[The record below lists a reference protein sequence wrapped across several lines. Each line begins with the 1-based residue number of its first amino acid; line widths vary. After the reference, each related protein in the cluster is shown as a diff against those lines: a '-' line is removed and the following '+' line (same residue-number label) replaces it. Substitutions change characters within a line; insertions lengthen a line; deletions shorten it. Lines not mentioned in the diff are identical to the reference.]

1 MFKLKSLTNFFF
13 PKLMV
18 DSGGGGGGGPS
29 SSTTQTSNIPEY
41 ARPYVETMLGAT
53 QKQLFDTKQVT
64 DPSSGQTST
73 EITGIKGYT
82 PFSTNMNDYFAGFQ
96 PLQETA
102 FGAAENMGPAS
113 QLGQATGYANE
124 AIQRALGTTYQPT
137 TYGNQFQAPGE
148 YQAGQFNA
156 QQVSAPELQQF
167 QMGPAERIRTQSFT
181 RPGAA
186 ESYMSPYMQNVVDV
200 QQREARRASDI
211 AGQAQQAEAVGRGA
225 FGGSRDALMRAERE
239 RNLGRQLGDIQATGQ
254 QAAYNS
260 AQQQFNAE
268 QNARLQ
274 AQQANQQA
282 GLTTGLQNL
291 NALLG
296 VQQLGAGQNLQSQLA
311 NQQYGLQ
318 AQQLAEQSRQFGA
331 GQGLQAAGLGA
342 QYGQAANQLNEQAR
356 QYGAGLGLQ
365 GTQAA
370 LQGVGQLGQLGQTEF
385 GQAKDVIGLQNQL
398 GTQQQQLEQN
408 KKNQEIQ
415 NYATQQQWAMQQ
427 LAAMNNMLRGLPLQ
441 ASSTQSYQAAPSTAS
456 QIAGLGLTGYGLS
469 RMAAGGDVKEKTSAG
484 LGAGALKRVL
494 EEM

>member
-1 MFKLKSLTNFFF
+1 M
-13 PKLMV
+13 
-18 DSGGGGGGGPS
+18 DSGGGSSQPT

-53 QKQLFDTKQVT
+53 QKQLFDTTTTPEGK
-64 DPSSGQTST
+64 T
-73 EITGIKGYT
+73 EITGVKGYT
-82 PFSTNMNDYFAGFQ
+82 PFSTDMNKYFAGFQ
-96 PLQETA
+96 PLQENA
-102 FGAAENMGPAS
+102 FGAAANMSPAG

-137 TYGNQFQAPGE
+137 QYGNQFQAPGD

-156 QQVSAPELQQF
+156 
-167 QMGPAERIRTQSFT
+167 ERVGTQGFT
-181 RPGAA
+181 QPGVAGD
-186 ESYMSPYMQNVVDV
+186 YMSPYMQNVVDV

-211 AGQAQQAEAVGRGA
+211 AGQRQQAEAVGRGA

-239 RNLGRQLGDIQATGQ
+239 RNLATQLGDIQATGS
-254 QAAYNS
+254 QAAFQQ
-260 AQQQFNAE
+260 AQQQFNAD
-268 QNARLQ
+268 QARRLQ
-274 AQQANQQA
+274 AQQ
-282 GLTTGLQNL
+282 
-291 NALLG
+291 
-296 VQQLGAGQNLQSQLA
+296 A

-318 AQQLAEQSRQFGA
+318 AQQLGEQSRQFGA

-342 QYGQAANQLNEQAR
+342 QYGQAANQLNEQAQ

-365 GTQAA
+365 GAQAA

-408 KKNQEIQ
+408 KINQQIQ

-427 LAAMNNMLRGLPLQ
+427 LAAMNAMLRGLPLQ
-441 ASSTQSYQAAPSTAS
+441 ASSTQSYQAAPSAAS
-456 QIAGLGLTGYGLS
+456 QVAGLGLTGYGLS
-469 RMAAGGDVKEKTSAG
+469 KMAAGGDVKETSAG